1 MGRVLEAGFGLYM
14 SGMPAFPA
22 ALWQKTVI
30 FASLQFIGVCS
41 VPGKPLGELCLV
53 VVAVMQDQADS

>member
-1 MGRVLEAGFGLYM
+1 MVRKMGFELYM

-41 VPGKPLGELCLV
+41 VPGKPLLV

>member
-1 MGRVLEAGFGLYM
+1 MGFGLYM

-41 VPGKPLGELCLV
+41 VPGKPLLV